1 MWRALRLFGL
11 LQAFLFLKT
20 NIVFLSF
27 CRVRQNPI
35 GIIDFSDVLGGPLG
49 EVRMVFF
56 DKLHIAMFDLLKRGG
71 WIDLENRVVGLGVS
85 FPGKQVPC
93 SVLQSADS

>member
-1 MWRALRLFGL
+1 
-11 LQAFLFLKT
+11 
-20 NIVFLSF
+20 
-27 CRVRQNPI
+27 
-35 GIIDFSDVLGGPLG
+35 
-49 EVRMVFF
+49 MVFF

-71 WIDLENRVVGLGVS
+71 WIDLENRVVGLGIS